1 MREFVRKLMDR
12 DWYPEDDVPEF
23 STIEEEDF
31 WKPGGWIDNRS
42 HWQQYDEMP
51 WNG

>member
-12 DWYPEDDVPEF
+12 DWYPEDESSIDD
-23 STIEEEDF
+23 EDF
-31 WKPGGWIDNRS
+31 WSPGGWVDDRS